1 MNLGLASKFT
11 QYSNSHLAYNYS
23 FHQSDLLRNFYGKIS
38 TGRYRN
44 RNLSKIEFILCHN
57 EFEHA
62 QLYNFLTG
70 RAFNF
75 ILFLN
80 KN

>member
-62 QLYNFLTG
+62 QNPE
-70 RAFNF
+70 
-75 ILFLN
+75 ILRDINAKRTFVLADF
-80 KN
+80 

>member
-11 QYSNSHLAYNYS
+11 QYSDSHLAYNYF
-23 FHQSDLLRNFYGKIS
+23 FHQRDLLTNFYGKIS

-44 RNLSKIEFILCHN
+44 RNLSKIEFFLCHN

-62 QLYNFLTG
+62 QQTKKYKGDSKGLG
-70 RAFNF
+70 
-75 ILFLN
+75 IL
-80 KN
+80 